1 LKKVSLFDKFESE
14 QLGIDKKSLAFSLEY
29 FNVERTL
36 TDEEVEK
43 DFFGLIEKIKKE
55 FNATLRG

>member
-1 LKKVSLFDKFESE
+1 M
-14 QLGIDKKSLAFSLEY
+14 DKKSLAFSLEY